1 MLLPDIVCKE
11 LTKYQRDVFVERY
24 QTKERCNEKKKELN
38 IPWNAVRALN
48 NKQRKYGTTMTLQKP
63 MKRREQIREAIKRP
77 R

>member
-1 MLLPDIVCKE
+1 MSLLKGIR
-11 LTKYQRDVFVERY
+11 QRRGA
-24 QTKERCNEKKKELN
+24 TKKKKLN

>member
-1 MLLPDIVCKE
+1 MSLLKGIRQRRGA
-11 LTKYQRDVFVERY
+11 TK
-24 QTKERCNEKKKELN
+24 KKKELN